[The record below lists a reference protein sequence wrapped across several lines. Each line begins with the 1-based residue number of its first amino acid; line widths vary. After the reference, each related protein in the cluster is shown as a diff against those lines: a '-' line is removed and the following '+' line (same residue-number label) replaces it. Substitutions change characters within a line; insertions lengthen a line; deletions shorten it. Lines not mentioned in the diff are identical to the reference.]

1 MPLDAARCRS
11 MPLDA
16 ARCRSMPLD
25 PALDAAR
32 CRSMPLDAAEAIAS
46 RIRVNRFAFAL
57 PL

>member
-25 PALDAAR
+25 ADDAAR
-32 CRSMPLDAAEAIAS
+32 
-46 RIRVNRFAFAL
+46 
-57 PL
+57 